1 MKTSKK
7 ILAVFLWLAITFSV
21 RAQAPDLMSYQA
33 VIRNTSNNLVV
44 NKTVGVKISILK
56 GGVNGTPV
64 YVEMHTV
71 QTNVN
76 GMVSLYI
83 GNGQVSQGVFSAI
96 DWSSGLFFIKTE
108 TDPNGGSNYVISG
121 TSQLL
126 SVPYALYAKSA
137 GNSFDG
143 DYNKLTN
150 APVLSQVATTGSYN
164 DLTDLPEK
172 QQLSINGN
180 TISLTEGGSV
190 QLPVSFDGDFNN
202 LVNLPE
208 FKTVATTGRYSDLTG
223 IPEKQTLSIKDGSL
237 VISGGEYLAIDP
249 EFFKLPEG
257 FSGKYSDLS
266 GVPGKQKLAI
276 KDGKLVLEGKEDEFG
291 LLELDAEFSAL
302 PEGFSGKYDEL
313 LNKPV
318 KQKLS
323 IKENK
328 LVLEGGNGEN
338 AETLLELG
346 ESVEL
351 PSNSFSGDYNDLQ
364 NKPTGNSEGDILYWA
379 NNSWTILPIGQEGQV
394 LSVANG
400 KLTWIEPSYANTS
413 ASTYKVGD
421 IYYNRSGMP
430 EGVVIEVSSVG
441 RYGKIISLKEIEN
454 RAWSTVYESANVTND
469 TDGAENMSTIKRLSD
484 WRTKYPAFAS
494 VADEGEQWYL
504 PAKNEWA
511 TVFENKNQ
519 INSQLSMAGGQ
530 PLNGNFYWSS
540 TESLRENDDNERA
553 YATGIAMNSYTIT
566 PSGKDPIQVLAGD
579 VFEDDKK
586 AEGRVRGIR
595 RLSWSETTSK
605 PIAGETYA
613 VGDLYYKE
621 GDKESPIGVVYAVT
635 DGGRHGKVI
644 SLDETDLVW
653 STENVSVG
661 ATDNDDGSVNSAAI
675 AKIEENKTKYPAN
688 AWCVAKGQ
696 GWYMPSIN
704 EMTAVNGVLFLLNV
718 TLQEKGTP
726 IEADGRYWSST
737 EVDADNSYVFVNSS
751 LPSTSNVAKSTSAK
765 VRAVYVF

>member
-1 MKTSKK
+1 M
-7 ILAVFLWLAITFSV
+7 
-21 RAQAPDLMSYQA
+21 
-33 VIRNTSNNLVV
+33 
-44 NKTVGVKISILK
+44 
-56 GGVNGTPV
+56 
-64 YVEMHTV
+64 
-71 QTNVN
+71 
-76 GMVSLYI
+76 
-83 GNGQVSQGVFSAI
+83 
-96 DWSSGLFFIKTE
+96 
-108 TDPNGGSNYVISG
+108 
-121 TSQLL
+121 
-126 SVPYALYAKSA
+126 
-137 GNSFDG
+137 
-143 DYNKLTN
+143 
-150 APVLSQVATTGSYN
+150 ATTGSYN

-180 TISLTEGGSV
+180 TISLTDGGSI

-202 LVNLPE
+202 LVNRPE
-208 FKTVATTGRYSDLTG
+208 FKTVATTGKYSDLTG

-266 GVPGKQKLAI
+266 GAPGKQKLAI

-291 LLELDAEFSAL
+291 LLELDAEFSVL

-328 LVLEGGNGEN
+328 LVLEGGNEEN
-338 AETLLELG
+338 SETLLELG

-400 KLTWIEPSYANTS
+400 KLAWIEPSYANIS

-454 RAWSTVYESANVTND
+454 KVWSTEYESVDVTND
-469 TDGAENMSTIKRLSD
+469 TDGAENMSMIKRLLD
-484 WRTKYPAFAS
+484 WSTKYPAFAS
-494 VADEGEQWYL
+494 VAGEGEQWYL
-504 PAKNEWA
+504 PAKNEW
-511 TVFENKNQ
+511 TTIFENKDQ
-519 INSQLSMAGGQ
+519 INSQLSIAGGR

-540 TESLRENDDNERA
+540 TESFRENDDNERA
-553 YATGIAMNSYTIT
+553 YATGIAMNNYTIT
-566 PSGKDPIQVLAGD
+566 QEGKNPIQVLAGD
-579 VFEDDKK
+579 IFDDDKK
-586 AEGRVRGIR
+586 VEGMVRGIR
-595 RLSWSETTSK
+595 RLSWSEMTSK
-605 PIAGETYA
+605 PVAGETYV

-621 GDKESPIGVVYAVT
+621 GDKENAIGVVYAVT
-635 DGGRHGKVI
+635 DGGQHGKVI
-644 SLDETDLVW
+644 SLDETSLAW

-661 ATDNDDGSVNSAAI
+661 ATDIDDGAMNSASI
-675 AKIEENKTKYPAN
+675 VKIEGNGAKYPAN

-696 GWYMPSIN
+696 GWYMPSVN
-704 EMTAVNGVLFLLNV
+704 EMIAINGVSFLLNV

-726 IEADGRYWSST
+726 IEAGGRYWTST
-737 EVDADNSYVFVNSS
+737 EVDADNSYVFVNS
-751 LPSTSNVAKSTSAK
+751 LEPSSSNVVKTESAK
-765 VRAVYVF
+765 VRAVYAF

>member
-1 MKTSKK
+1 MFKR
-7 ILAVFLWLAITFSV
+7 IIAVFLLAMTVFSA
-21 RAQAPDLMSYQA
+21 RSQAPDMMSYQA
-33 VIRNTSNNLVV
+33 VIRNVSNNLVV

-64 YVEMHTV
+64 YVESHAV
-71 QTNVN
+71 RTNAN

-83 GNGQVSQGVFSAI
+83 GNGDVSQGAFSSI
-96 DWSSGLFFIKTE
+96 DWASGLFFIKTE
-108 TDPNGGSNYVISG
+108 TDPDGGSNYTISG

-150 APVLSQVATTGSYN
+150 APLLSQVATTGSYN

-180 TISLTEGGSV
+180 TISLTDGGSI

-202 LVNLPE
+202 LVNRPE
-208 FKTVATTGRYSDLTG
+208 FKTVATTGKYSDLTG

-266 GVPGKQKLAI
+266 GAPGKQKLAI

-291 LLELDAEFSAL
+291 LLELDAEFSVL

-328 LVLEGGNGEN
+328 LVLEGGNEEN
-338 AETLLELG
+338 SETLLELG

-400 KLTWIEPSYANTS
+400 KLAWIEPSYANIS

-454 RAWSTVYESANVTND
+454 KVWSTEYESVDVTND
-469 TDGAENMSTIKRLSD
+469 TDGAENMSMIKRLLD
-484 WRTKYPAFAS
+484 WSTKYPAFAS
-494 VADEGEQWYL
+494 VAGEGEQWYL
-504 PAKNEWA
+504 PAKNEW
-511 TVFENKNQ
+511 TTIFENKDQ
-519 INSQLSMAGGQ
+519 INSQLSIAGGR

-540 TESLRENDDNERA
+540 TESFRENDDNERA
-553 YATGIAMNSYTIT
+553 YATGIAMNNYTIT
-566 PSGKDPIQVLAGD
+566 QEGKNPIQVLAGD
-579 VFEDDKK
+579 IFDDDKK
-586 AEGRVRGIR
+586 V
-595 RLSWSETTSK
+595 
-605 PIAGETYA
+605 
-613 VGDLYYKE
+613 
-621 GDKESPIGVVYAVT
+621 
-635 DGGRHGKVI
+635 
-644 SLDETDLVW
+644 
-653 STENVSVG
+653 
-661 ATDNDDGSVNSAAI
+661 
-675 AKIEENKTKYPAN
+675 
-688 AWCVAKGQ
+688 
-696 GWYMPSIN
+696 
-704 EMTAVNGVLFLLNV
+704 
-718 TLQEKGTP
+718 
-726 IEADGRYWSST
+726 
-737 EVDADNSYVFVNSS
+737 EV
-751 LPSTSNVAKSTSAK
+751 
-765 VRAVYVF
+765 

>member
-7 ILAVFLWLAITFSV
+7 ILAVFLWLVIAFSV

-64 YVEMHTV
+64 YVETHTV

-76 GMVSLYI
+76 GMISLYI

-150 APVLSQVATTGSYN
+150 APVLSQVAKTGSYN
-164 DLTDLPEK
+164 DLTDVPEK
-172 QQLSINGN
+172 QQLSISGN

-202 LVNLPE
+202 LNNLPE
-208 FKTVATTGRYSDLTG
+208 FKAVATTGRYSDLTG

-323 IKENK
+323 IKKNK

-454 RAWSTVYESANVTND
+454 KVWSTVYESANVTND
-469 TDGAENMSTIKRLSD
+469 TDGAENMSTIKRLLD
-484 WRTKYPAFAS
+484 WSTKYPAFAS
-494 VADEGEQWYL
+494 VAGEGEQWYL

-511 TVFENKNQ
+511 TIFENKEQ
-519 INSQLSMAGGQ
+519 INSRLSIAGGQ

-553 YATGIAMNSYTIT
+553 YATGIAMNNYTIT
-566 PSGKDPIQVLAGD
+566 QNGKEPIQVLAGD
-579 VFEDDKK
+579 VFDDDKK

-605 PIAGETYA
+605 PVAGETYA
-613 VGDLYYKE
+613 VGDLYYEE
-621 GDKESPIGVVYAVT
+621 GDKENPIGVVYAVT
-635 DGGRHGKVI
+635 DGGLHGKVI
-644 SLDETDLVW
+644 SFDETSLTW
-653 STENVSVG
+653 STEKVSVG
-661 ATDNDDGSVNSAAI
+661 ATDIDDGAVNSALI
-675 AKIEENKTKYPAN
+675 VKIEGNDTKYPAN

-696 GWYMPSIN
+696 GWYMPSLN
-704 EMTAVNGVLFLLNV
+704 EMIAVNGVSFLLNV

-726 IEADGRYWSST
+726 IEADGRYWTST
-737 EVDADNSYVFVNSS
+737 EVDADSSYVLVNSS
-751 LPSTSNVAKSTSAK
+751 LPSTSNVGKTESAK
-765 VRAVYVF
+765 VRAVYAF

>member
-1 MKTSKK
+1 MFKR
-7 ILAVFLWLAITFSV
+7 IIAVFLLAMTVFSA
-21 RAQAPDLMSYQA
+21 RSQAPDMMSYQA
-33 VIRNTSNNLVV
+33 VIRNVSNNLVV

-64 YVEMHTV
+64 YVESHAV
-71 QTNVN
+71 RTNAN

-83 GNGQVSQGVFSAI
+83 GNGDVSQGAFSSI
-96 DWSSGLFFIKTE
+96 DWASGLFFIKTE
-108 TDPNGGSNYVISG
+108 TDPDGGSNYTISG

-150 APVLSQVATTGSYN
+150 APLLSQVATTGSYN

-180 TISLTEGGSV
+180 TISLTDGGSI

-202 LVNLPE
+202 LVNRPE
-208 FKTVATTGRYSDLTG
+208 FKTVATTGKYSDLTG

-266 GVPGKQKLAI
+266 GAPGKQKLAI

-291 LLELDAEFSAL
+291 LLELDAEFSVL

-328 LVLEGGNGEN
+328 LVLEGGNEEN
-338 AETLLELG
+338 SETLLELG

-400 KLTWIEPSYANTS
+400 KLAWIEPSYANIS

-454 RAWSTVYESANVTND
+454 KVWSTEYESVDVTND
-469 TDGAENMSTIKRLSD
+469 TDGAENMSMIKRLLD
-484 WRTKYPAFAS
+484 WSTKYPAFAS
-494 VADEGEQWYL
+494 VAGEGEQWYL
-504 PAKNEWA
+504 PAKNEW
-511 TVFENKNQ
+511 TTIFENKDQ
-519 INSQLSMAGGQ
+519 INSQLSIAGGR

-540 TESLRENDDNERA
+540 TESFRENDDNERA
-553 YATGIAMNSYTIT
+553 YATGIAMNNYTIT
-566 PSGKDPIQVLAGD
+566 QEGKNPIQVLAGD
-579 VFEDDKK
+579 IFDDDKK
-586 AEGRVRGIR
+586 VEGMVRGIR
-595 RLSWSETTSK
+595 RLSWSEMPSK
-605 PIAGETYA
+605 PVAGETYA

-621 GDKESPIGVVYAVT
+621 GDKENAIGVVYAVT
-635 DGGRHGKVI
+635 DGGQHGKVI
-644 SLDETDLVW
+644 SLDETSLAW

-661 ATDNDDGSVNSAAI
+661 ATDIDDGAMNSASI
-675 AKIEENKTKYPAN
+675 VKIEGNGAKYPAN

-696 GWYMPSIN
+696 GWYMPSVN
-704 EMTAVNGVLFLLNV
+704 EMIAINGVSFLLNV

-726 IEADGRYWSST
+726 IEAGGRYWTST
-737 EVDADNSYVFVNSS
+737 EVDADNSYVFVNS
-751 LPSTSNVAKSTSAK
+751 LEPSSSNVVKTESAK
-765 VRAVYVF
+765 VRAVYAF

>member
-1 MKTSKK
+1 MFKR
-7 ILAVFLWLAITFSV
+7 IIAVFLLAMTVFSA
-21 RAQAPDLMSYQA
+21 RSQAPDMMSYQA
-33 VIRNTSNNLVV
+33 VIRNVSNNLVV

-56 GGVNGTPV
+56 GGVNVTPV
-64 YVEMHTV
+64 YVESHAV
-71 QTNVN
+71 RTNAN

-83 GNGQVSQGVFSAI
+83 GNGDVSQGAFSSI
-96 DWSSGLFFIKTE
+96 DWASGLFFIKTE
-108 TDPNGGSNYVISG
+108 TDPDGGSNYTISG

-150 APVLSQVATTGSYN
+150 APLLSQVATTGSYN

-180 TISLTEGGSV
+180 TISLTDGGSI

-202 LVNLPE
+202 LVNRPE
-208 FKTVATTGRYSDLTG
+208 FKTVATTGKYSDLTG

-266 GVPGKQKLAI
+266 GAPGKQKLAI

-291 LLELDAEFSAL
+291 LLELDAEFSVL

-328 LVLEGGNGEN
+328 LVLEGGNEEN
-338 AETLLELG
+338 SETLLELG

-400 KLTWIEPSYANTS
+400 KLAWIEPSYANIS

-454 RAWSTVYESANVTND
+454 KVWSTEYESVDVTND
-469 TDGAENMSTIKRLSD
+469 TDGAENMSMIKRLLD
-484 WRTKYPAFAS
+484 WSTKYPAFAS
-494 VADEGEQWYL
+494 VAGEGEQWYL
-504 PAKNEWA
+504 PAKNEW
-511 TVFENKNQ
+511 TTIFENKDQ
-519 INSQLSMAGGQ
+519 INSQLSIAGGR

-540 TESLRENDDNERA
+540 TESFRENDDNERA
-553 YATGIAMNSYTIT
+553 YATGIAMNNYTIT
-566 PSGKDPIQVLAGD
+566 QEGKNPIQVLAGD
-579 VFEDDKK
+579 IFDDDKK
-586 AEGRVRGIR
+586 VEGMVRGIR
-595 RLSWSETTSK
+595 RLSWSEMTSK
-605 PIAGETYA
+605 PVAGETYA

-621 GDKESPIGVVYAVT
+621 GDKENAIGVVYAVT
-635 DGGRHGKVI
+635 DGGQHGKVI
-644 SLDETDLVW
+644 SLDETSLAW

-661 ATDNDDGSVNSAAI
+661 ATDIDDGAMNSASI
-675 AKIEENKTKYPAN
+675 VKIEGNGAKYPAN

-696 GWYMPSIN
+696 GWYMPSVN
-704 EMTAVNGVLFLLNV
+704 EMIAINGVSFLLNV
-718 TLQEKGTP
+718 TLQEKGIP
-726 IEADGRYWSST
+726 IEAGGRYWTST
-737 EVDADNSYVFVNSS
+737 EVDADNSYVFVNS
-751 LPSTSNVAKSTSAK
+751 LEPSSSNVVKTESAK
-765 VRAVYVF
+765 VRAVYAF